1 VHKDW
6 NCHLCPEGKFE
17 VKGGC
22 SDCPAKQVLEMGM
35 CVCAEA
41 MNTDGSCY
49 LCSEIKQVFDKDL
62 KTCVPK

>member
-1 VHKDW
+1 
-6 NCHLCPEGKFE
+6 